1 MTKEEAQKAFNIAA
15 DFYNHELAS
24 EKQAA
29 KSGDWNSVE
38 IFRSQENEAMS
49 EMWKLLAK
57 FPALDH
63 SKVA

>member
-15 DFYNHELAS
+15 GFYNRALAS

-29 KSGDWNSVE
+29 KSSEWNSVE
-38 IFRSQENEAMS
+38 IFRSQEYEAMS

-57 FPALDH
+57 FPALDQ